1 MVTPTSP
8 PVCPHCGCRCD
19 VIAMAYGCGL
29 GRIAVPDDAPA
40 GLVNG
45 QPTSLD
51 EAVDRAT
58 EILAAARAP
67 LICGLTHLTCEAQRA
82 AFALADRIGA
92 AIDISGSPPAP
103 LFPDLGTVTCTL
115 GEVKNR
121 ADLIVFWGG
130 RPDVSHPRLGRDFA
144 VDPVGRF
151 LPNGRRDR
159 TLIVVGDRA
168 VADAFAADVFLPA
181 TPAQDFAALWLLRAR
196 PGQTR
201 RSGHWADRRDRAY
214 RMARIG
220 RAIETLQVRRAFSRS
235 AQSPCRRSGSWP
247 RDRCKRL
254 HAFLR
259 ASLQE
264 PGNGVGA
271 EQVFTWQT
279 GYPAAVG
286 LHGGYPRSFGNEF
299 SAERLLSRGETDAVL
314 LIVRWLR

>member
-1 MVTPTSP
+1 
-8 PVCPHCGCRCD
+8 

-181 TPAQDFAALWLLRAR
+181 TPAQDFAALWLLRALVQGK
-196 PGQTR
+196 PVDP
-201 RSGHWADRRDRAY
+201 A
-214 RMARIG
+214 IG
-220 RAIETLQVRRAFSRS
+220 PIAGIALTEWRGLAERLKRCKFGVLFLGPHNRRA
-235 AQSPCRRSGSWP
+235 AEAAHGLAT
-247 RDRCKRL
+247 DVN
-254 HAFLR
+254 AFTRFYAL
-259 ASLQE
+259 SLQE

-299 SAERLLSRGETDAVL
+299 SAERLLPRRNGRGAPDW
-314 LIVRWLR
+314 RWLR